1 MFTSFGTIKAK
12 PCCINVA
19 FHKSNDCVLL
29 GTKLQLNI
37 SPSFPEASHSQ
48 YWSPPKINKRSLNS
62 TSTNALINK
71 WTRFIRFGFMP
82 NTNMI
87 KEWVGGPGWFI
98 CPNKVHFNMMLATWR
113 RWQVHGRHLAETF
126 LGLRQLLVASNQTCF
141 RSINL
146 PTHPTGGRAGGH
158 LAKTAPLSGLQAPPW
173 GPRCAPPCTPKLL
186 VASNTILLPLT
197 KLLHFS
203 PAIRSGP
210 TQTCNY
216 SKRRHWQD

>member
-1 MFTSFGTIKAK
+1 MLHFTNPISCPFGDKAPIKYKSFLPGGFPLSILIAAKNKQAK
-12 PCCINVA
+12 PQKHFNKCINQQMDAHHQAWV
-19 FHKSNDCVLL
+19 F
-29 GTKLQLNI
+29 
-37 SPSFPEASHSQ
+37 
-48 YWSPPKINKRSLNS
+48 
-62 TSTNALINK
+62 
-71 WTRFIRFGFMP
+71 
-82 NTNMI
+82 TNMI
-87 KEWVGGPGWFI
+87 KNGGPGWFI
-98 CPNKVHFNMMLATWR
+98 FPNKVHFNMMLATWR

-126 LGLRQLLVASNQTCF
+126 LGLRLLLVASNQTCF